1 MKKILIV
8 VLMIALLAGCKNAEV
23 TTNTNDSSELPEV
36 ITNEN
41 SADNDEVT
49 NDDTEEIVISDNND
63 EQKDEEKNNIDLEN
77 KIKSPLTGVY
87 IDKERLNDRP
97 IAVML
102 DNYYKARP
110 QAGLSEADV
119 VYEMLAEGN
128 ITRYLAIIY
137 TNKPETIGPVRS
149 ARPYFVSKALEY
161 DPLYVHVGG
170 SEQAKSDIK
179 ALKMADI
186 DGLSSGGDIF
196 WRKSHKP
203 KPNNM
208 YTSFDAIMKQS
219 KRRKYN
225 TNGSFETLKFND
237 EDKEIEGKEL
247 TEITIPYRGSKYV
260 SGFKYNEE
268 DRLYYR
274 YVNNK
279 PHLDE
284 ASKIH
289 LTAKNIFVQ
298 YTSQRVIDSAGRLE
312 MNIIGNGK
320 GLYITDGKVMDVT
333 WKKPSRRALTRFY
346 DKEENE
352 ISLNPGTT
360 WYQVVPKNL
369 KINMK

>member
-1 MKKILIV
+1 MKKILIA
-8 VLMIALLAGCKNAEV
+8 VLMIALLTGCKNSEV
-23 TTNTNDSSELPEV
+23 TTNNSSETEV

-41 SADNDEVT
+41 SVSDNDV
-49 NDDTEEIVISDNND
+49 EEIVIGDNNND
-63 EQKDEEKNNIDLEN
+63 EQKEEEKNNIDLEN
-77 KIKSPLTGVY
+77 KIKSPLTGLY

-119 VYEMLAEGN
+119 VYEILAEGN

-137 TNKPETIGPVRS
+137 TNRPETVGPVRS
-149 ARPYFVSKALEY
+149 ARPYFLDKALEY

-196 WRKSHKP
+196 WRKKHKP
-203 KPNNM
+203 IPNNM
-208 YTSFDAIMKQS
+208 YTSFNAIMKQS
-219 KRRKYN
+219 ERRKYN

-237 EDKEIEGKEL
+237 KDVEIEGDEL
-247 TEITIPYRGSKYV
+247 TEIKIPYRGSKYV

-268 DRLYYR
+268 DGLYYR

-298 YTSQRVIDSAGRLE
+298 YTSQRVIDSVGRLE
-312 MNIIGNGK
+312 MNLVGNGK
-320 GLYITDGKVMDVT
+320 GLYITNGKVMEVT

-346 DKEENE
+346 DKQGNE
-352 ISLNPGTT
+352 ISLNPGIT
-360 WYQVVPKNL
+360 WYQVVPENL
-369 KINMK
+369 EISKK